1 MDKEFKRMQALA
13 GLDEIK
19 INDPMSNIDLLY
31 KMLEANEYGNSFFDS
46 IFSFDS
52 LEEWMEDEGL
62 DETDPDDAEQMQL
75 GKRYFMWISRD
86 DIYSF
91 EVNDDDDMDDI
102 VFPKPYKKAI
112 TYGLGYNNSKI
123 IMHNF

>member
-1 MDKEFKRMQALA
+1 MNKEFKRMQALA

-19 INDPMSNIDLLY
+19 VNDPMSSIDLLY
-31 KMLEANEYGNSFFDS
+31 KMLEADEYGNSFFDS
-46 IFSFDS
+46 IFSSDS
-52 LEEWMEDEGL
+52 LEEWMDDEGL
-62 DETDPDDAEQMQL
+62 DETDPDDAEQIQL

>member
-1 MDKEFKRMQALA
+1 MNKEFKRMQALA

-19 INDPMSNIDLLY
+19 VNDPMSNIDLLY
-31 KMLEANEYGNSFFDS
+31 KMLEADEYGNSFFDS
-46 IFSFDS
+46 IFSSDS
-52 LEEWMEDEGL
+52 LEEWMDDEGL
-62 DETDPDDAEQMQL
+62 DETDPDDAEQIQL

>member
-1 MDKEFKRMQALA
+1 MNKEFKRMQALA